1 MTLNYASHNEDI
13 TSGSQADSN
22 LAMQPN
28 QTKGSAEPDDL
39 YPGSFFRIPGIPSPG
54 NTAWSLSE

>member
-1 MTLNYASHNEDI
+1 MILNDDCHKEDI
-13 TSGSQADSN
+13 SVSSQVDSN
-22 LAMQPN
+22 LTTLPY
-28 QTKGSAEPDDL
+28 QTTGCAEPDDL